1 MKDRVLGIIILIFS
15 IIIMIFFKF
24 LVGSKFGYV
33 KILTCSDSWSRT
45 TSEKGNLS
53 APDFGI
59 YRQNHLV
66 EDLRTQHFLP
76 QYFLDRVFN

>member
-1 MKDRVLGIIILIFS
+1 
-15 IIIMIFFKF
+15 MIFFKF

-66 EDLRTQHFLP
+66 GDLRTQHFLP
-76 QYFLDRVFN
+76 QYFLDGVLI